1 MSQENV
7 EILRTAAEA
16 GRRGEP
22 WADVLAADFEWDYS
36 AFPGLDVQVRGSG
49 RENYLRL
56 MDRYRRA
63 WIDYEMAVEE
73 LIDAGDDVVAT
84 MHEKVRARGTE
95 MLVERDLASV
105 WTMREGR
112 AIRVRVFGTKQEALE
127 AAGLRE

>member
-7 EILRTAAEA
+7 EILRRAVGAS
-16 GRRGEP
+16 RRGEP
-22 WADVLAADFEWDYS
+22 WADVLVADFEWDHS
-36 AFPGLDVQVRGSG
+36 AFPGLDMQVRGSG
-49 RENYLRL
+49 RENYLQL

-73 LIDAGDDVVAT
+73 LIDAGDDVVVT
-84 MHEKVRARGTE
+84 VHEKVRARGTE
-95 MLVERDLASV
+95 MLVERDLALV

-112 AIRVRVFGTKQEALE
+112 AIRVRGYGTRQEALE

>member
-7 EILRTAAEA
+7 EILRRAVEA
-16 GRRGEP
+16 SRRGEP
-22 WADVLAADFEWDYS
+22 WADVLAADIEWDYS
-36 AFPGLDVQVRGSG
+36 AFPGLDLQVRGSG
-49 RENYLRL
+49 RENYLRW

-73 LIDAGDDVVAT
+73 LIDAGDDVVVT
-84 MHEKVRARGTE
+84 VHEKVRARGTE
-95 MLVERDLASV
+95 MLVERDLALV

-112 AIRVRVFGTKQEALE
+112 AIRVSVYATKQDALE